1 MGIVVNVSANREEGG
16 GMREYAG
23 STLALS
29 SKSYMVRPPHSDGST
44 ECSRREILL
53 VENEE
58 AQGLLYG
65 QELSEEGYLVI
76 WARNGKE
83 ALKHLEESPCDL
95 VVLDIVMPEMD
106 GLEVLAKIVS
116 RYKKMPV
123 ILHTA
128 YAHYKND
135 FMTWLADAFVVKS
148 SDVSMLKKTVKELLR
163 KSGEEKGTHG
173 VSAQEIRGLY
183 ETNP

>member
-1 MGIVVNVSANREEGG
+1 M
-16 GMREYAG
+16 
-23 STLALS
+23 
-29 SKSYMVRPPHSDGST
+29 K
-44 ECSRREILL
+44 ILL

-58 AQGLLYG
+58 GQRLFYE
-65 QELSEEGYLVI
+65 QELNEEGYQVL

-83 ALKHLEESPCDL
+83 TLQCLEESIFDL
-95 VVLDIVMPEMD
+95 VILDIVMPEMD
-106 GLEVLAKIVS
+106 GIEVLGKIVS

-148 SDVSMLKKTVKELLR
+148 SDLSVLKKTVKELLR
-163 KSGEEKGTHG
+163 KNSEGKDDRGL
-173 VSAQEIRGLY
+173 SAQEIRGFY

>member
-1 MGIVVNVSANREEGG
+1 
-16 GMREYAG
+16 MREYM
-23 STLALS
+23 TQPILS
-29 SKSYMVRPPHSDGST
+29 DASR
-44 ECSRREILL
+44 ECFAKRILL
-53 VENEE
+53 VENEK
-58 AQGLLYG
+58 AQCLLYE
-65 QELSEEGYLVI
+65 QELNEEGYLVLV
-76 WARNGKE
+76 ARNGKE
-83 ALKHLEESPCDL
+83 ALKQLQESPCDL

-148 SDVSMLKKTVKELLR
+148 SDLSMLKKTVKELLR
-163 KSGEEKGTHG
+163 KNGEEKDSRR
-173 VSAQEIRGLY
+173 VSAQEIRGFY

>member
-1 MGIVVNVSANREEGG
+1 M
-16 GMREYAG
+16 
-23 STLALS
+23 LS
-29 SKSYMVRPPHSDGST
+29 HTST
-44 ECSRREILL
+44 ECFTKKILL

-58 AQGLLYG
+58 AQRLLYE
-65 QELSEEGYLVI
+65 QELNEEGYLVI

-83 ALKHLEESPCDL
+83 ALKYLEESLCDL

-148 SDVSMLKKTVKELLR
+148 SDLSVLKKTVQELLV
-163 KSGEEKGTHG
+163 K
-173 VSAQEIRGLY
+173 RGGQKDSQGFSEQKTRGFY
-183 ETNP
+183 ETTP

>member
-1 MGIVVNVSANREEGG
+1 MKAYSDKVLVPALESRAIQPILTQA
-16 GMREYAG
+16 EY
-23 STLALS
+23 STQ
-29 SKSYMVRPPHSDGST
+29 K
-44 ECSRREILL
+44 ILL

-58 AQGLLYG
+58 AQCLLYE
-65 QELSEEGYLVI
+65 QELNEEGYIVI
-76 WARNGKE
+76 RARDGKE
-83 ALKHLEESPCDL
+83 ALKRLEESLCNL
-95 VVLDIVMPEMD
+95 VILDIMMPEMD
-106 GLEVLAKIVS
+106 GIEVLGKIVS

-148 SDVSMLKKTVKELLR
+148 SDLSVLKKTVKELLG
-163 KSGEEKGTHG
+163 KNGEEKDGRG
-173 VSAQEIRGLY
+173 VSAQEIRGFY

>member
-1 MGIVVNVSANREEGG
+1 MGEYLEKDLVPALGSRVAPPTLTHSEYSAQR
-16 GMREYAG
+16 
-23 STLALS
+23 
-29 SKSYMVRPPHSDGST
+29 
-44 ECSRREILL
+44 ILI

-58 AQGLLYG
+58 GQRLLYE
-65 QELSEEGYLVI
+65 QELNEEGYFVLC
-76 WARNGKE
+76 AGNGKE
-83 ALKHLEESPCDL
+83 ALKCLEESACDL

-106 GLEVLAKIVS
+106 GIEVLSKIAS

-148 SDVSMLKKTVKELLR
+148 SDLSVLKKTAKKLLMR
-163 KSGEEKGTHG
+163 NGEEKDTHG
-173 VSAQEIRGLY
+173 VSTLETRGFY

>member
-1 MGIVVNVSANREEGG
+1 
-16 GMREYAG
+16 MREYSGA
-23 STLALS
+23 LALVS
-29 SKSYMVRPPHSDGST
+29 GSPLAKPMLSHT
-44 ECSRREILL
+44 STGCSARRILL

-58 AQGLLYG
+58 GQHLLYE
-65 QELSEEGYLVI
+65 QELNEEGYLVL

-83 ALKHLEESPCDL
+83 ALQYLEESPCDL

-106 GLEVLAKIVS
+106 GLEVLGKIAS

-148 SDVSMLKKTVKELLR
+148 SDLSVLKKTVKELLR
-163 KSGEEKGTHG
+163 KNGEENGTHG
-173 VSAQEIRGLY
+173 VSAQETRGFY
-183 ETNP
+183 ETTP

>member
-1 MGIVVNVSANREEGG
+1 
-16 GMREYAG
+16 MREYSGALAPVLG
-23 STLALS
+23 SPLAKPMLS
-29 SKSYMVRPPHSDGST
+29 HTSTKSSARK
-44 ECSRREILL
+44 ILL

-58 AQGLLYG
+58 GQRLLYE
-65 QELSEEGYLVI
+65 QELNEEGYLVLS
-76 WARNGKE
+76 ARNGKE
-83 ALKHLEESPCDL
+83 ALQYLEESPSDL
-95 VVLDIVMPEMD
+95 VVLDIVMPEID

-148 SDVSMLKKTVKELLR
+148 SDLSVLKKTVKELLR
-163 KSGEEKGTHG
+163 KNGEEKEGQR
-173 VSAQEIRGLY
+173 VLAQEHKGNL
-183 ETNP
+183 

>member
-1 MGIVVNVSANREEGG
+1 MLDYMAQPMFSHASA
-16 GMREYAG
+16 
-23 STLALS
+23 
-29 SKSYMVRPPHSDGST
+29 
-44 ECSRREILL
+44 ECSARKILL

-58 AQGLLYG
+58 EQRQLYE
-65 QELSEEGYLVI
+65 QELNEEGYLVI

-83 ALKHLEESPCDL
+83 ALQYLEESPCDL

-128 YAHYKND
+128 YAYYKND

-148 SDVSMLKKTVKELLR
+148 SDLSLLKKTVKELL
-163 KSGEEKGTHG
+163 EKN
-173 VSAQEIRGLY
+173 EKR
-183 ETNP
+183 ED

>member
-1 MGIVVNVSANREEGG
+1 
-16 GMREYAG
+16 MREYTTQPILSDA
-23 STLALS
+23 STKCFA
-29 SKSYMVRPPHSDGST
+29 KR
-44 ECSRREILL
+44 ILL

-58 AQGLLYG
+58 GQRLLYE
-65 QELSEEGYLVI
+65 QELNEEGYLVN

-83 ALKHLEESPCDL
+83 ALQYLEKSPYDL

-106 GLEVLAKIVS
+106 GIEVLSKIVS

-128 YAHYKND
+128 YAYYKND

-148 SDVSMLKKTVKELLR
+148 SDLSLLKKTVKELL
-163 KSGEEKGTHG
+163 EKN
-173 VSAQEIRGLY
+173 EKR
-183 ETNP
+183 ERTNGGGNTT

>member
-1 MGIVVNVSANREEGG
+1 MQ
-16 GMREYAG
+16 EYAVNALAPASG
-23 STLALS
+23 SHMAQPMLS
-29 SKSYMVRPPHSDGST
+29 HTST
-44 ECSRREILL
+44 ECSARKILL

-58 AQGLLYG
+58 GQRLLYE
-65 QELSEEGYLVI
+65 QELNEEGYLVI

-83 ALKHLEESPCDL
+83 ALQYLEESPCDL

-148 SDVSMLKKTVKELLR
+148 SDLSVLKKTVKELLM
-163 KSGEEKGTHG
+163 KNGAEKGG
-173 VSAQEIRGLY
+173 QEVSAQETRGSY
-183 ETNP
+183 ETTP

>member
-1 MGIVVNVSANREEGG
+1 MQ
-16 GMREYAG
+16 EYAG
-23 STLALS
+23 NTLASASASLITQRMS
-29 SKSYMVRPPHSDGST
+29 THAPSGHSA
-44 ECSRREILL
+44 RRILL

-58 AQGLLYG
+58 GQRQLYK
-65 QELSEEGYLVI
+65 QELNEEGYLVI

-83 ALKHLEESPCDL
+83 ALQYLEESLCDL

-148 SDVSMLKKTVKELLR
+148 SDLSVLKKTVKELLR
-163 KSGEEKGTHG
+163 KNGEEKDGRG
-173 VSAQEIRGLY
+173 VSAQEIRGFY